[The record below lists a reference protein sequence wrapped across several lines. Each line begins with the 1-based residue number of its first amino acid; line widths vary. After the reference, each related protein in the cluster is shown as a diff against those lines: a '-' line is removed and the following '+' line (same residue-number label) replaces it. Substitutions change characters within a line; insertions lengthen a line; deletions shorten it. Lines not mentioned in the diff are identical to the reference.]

1 VEGGIIGV
9 LVSPLFSV
17 APPVATATA
26 LLDRVINYWSI
37 VVFGFILFLAS
48 KRK

>member
-1 VEGGIIGV
+1 AV
-9 LVSPLFSV
+9 
-17 APPVATATA
+17 A

-37 VVFGFILFLAS
+37 VIFGFILFLVS